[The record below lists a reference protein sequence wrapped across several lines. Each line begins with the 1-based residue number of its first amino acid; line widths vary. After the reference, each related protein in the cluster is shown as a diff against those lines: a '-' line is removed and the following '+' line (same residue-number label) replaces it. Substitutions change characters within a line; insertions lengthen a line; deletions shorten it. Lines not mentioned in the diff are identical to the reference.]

1 MAVGKEILKRC
12 LIEVIETGNPTFIA
26 EDNPKMLASLLVR
39 VHRLRSEMKEF
50 DPFIEE
56 KVEISKEKRSHS
68 SPLEGILLSRPKSS
82 ENRILKGDGK
92 GGWSVFKEL
101 YPDRDLERV
110 IYVMQQDGASLADA
124 KEMLVCQDRTEL
136 EIEAT
141 WIRLIEKKED

>member
-12 LIEVIETGNPTFIA
+12 LVEVIETGNPTFIA

-39 VHRLRSEMKEF
+39 VHRLRTEMKEI

-56 KVEISKEKRSHS
+56 KVEISKEA
-68 SPLEGILLSRPKSS
+68 SPLEGILLSRPKPS

-92 GGWSVFKEL
+92 GGWGVFKEL

-124 KEMLVCQDRTEL
+124 KEMLVSQDRTEL

-141 WIRLIEKKED
+141 WIKLIEKKED